1 MSFFLACGG
10 LSGRRA
16 LAVVRPDHEMVTAL
30 RLGGVWLPP
39 FGGARSE
46 SEDVR
51 FAPHSAWMEP
61 MSRGIPAGICS
72 VGSNQ
77 GLVWPQGQLRIIGYM
92 RSLYPCAR
100 GDVAMIAPPPRPQ
113 FRLGTYNNGQ
123 PYVVPRGRYA
133 PRGRVEDRLRPS
145 HAVVD
150 LDRQRL
156 PPGEFIARILREMK
170 IRFYGQKSVKNYR
183 TVLSGFLRWFGN
195 RPDLITREDVRCYL
209 ECYARNLR

>member
-1 MSFFLACGG
+1 M
-10 LSGRRA
+10 SGRRA

-123 PYVVPRGRYA
+123 PYGCSQ
-133 PRGRVEDRLRPS
+133 PS
-145 HAVVD
+145 SKPA
-150 LDRQRL
+150 
-156 PPGEFIARILREMK
+156 
-170 IRFYGQKSVKNYR
+170 S
-183 TVLSGFLRWFGN
+183 SGFLRKSGLLGCGQGVN
-195 RPDLITREDVRCYL
+195 LVLTSADVTM
-209 ECYARNLR
+209 